1 MLLYNYVNVVLENE
15 GIYCWFRKLKYLKM
29 IELVFVIELW
39 VNNKNFSILK
49 IKLLDNNN
57 CLVMLKF

>member
-29 IELVFVIELW
+29 IVLVFVIELW
-39 VNNKNFSILK
+39 VNNKIL
-49 IKLLDNNN
+49 
-57 CLVMLKF
+57 VF